1 MRISS
6 IQLEIKDGRTKQDM
20 IRYALSMMD
29 RCKGDDLIVLPE
41 LWNVGFFN
49 YDKYKEYSE
58 PIDGETAA
66 AISKKAKELRAWV
79 YSGSFVE
86 KRSDGYHNTSVLF
99 DRNGEKVGEY
109 RKMHLFTYQCLEAE
123 ILTPGKDITV
133 ADTEFGRV
141 GLATC
146 YDLRFPELFRKM
158 TVSLGAEY
166 FLITSGWP
174 YPRLEAWNTLNQAR
188 ALENTCYLISSNA
201 AGVNNGIRF
210 CGHSQIVDP
219 WGYVIASTGYEEAIV
234 RAQVGDKEVERIRRE
249 FPVLKDRRLSV

>member
-20 IRYALSMMD
+20 ISYALSMMD

-86 KRSDGYHNTSVLF
+86 K
-99 DRNGEKVGEY
+99 
-109 RKMHLFTYQCLEAE
+109 
-123 ILTPGKDITV
+123 
-133 ADTEFGRV
+133 
-141 GLATC
+141 
-146 YDLRFPELFRKM
+146 
-158 TVSLGAEY
+158 
-166 FLITSGWP
+166 
-174 YPRLEAWNTLNQAR
+174 
-188 ALENTCYLISSNA
+188 
-201 AGVNNGIRF
+201 
-210 CGHSQIVDP
+210 
-219 WGYVIASTGYEEAIV
+219 
-234 RAQVGDKEVERIRRE
+234 
-249 FPVLKDRRLSV
+249 